1 MGERYVVIQDKDS
14 RPGLVHVRRGF
25 REEVGEMKTREE
37 EEKRKKDEE
46 AKRGCLYH
54 CELRCHCADLDTI
67 AGFLYRCEFPG
78 SFVVRRLTG
87 SGAAT
92 TRRPPGSPHV
102 CELQTR
108 SLMTCRRTLINN
120 PSTEAAK

>member
-1 MGERYVVIQDKDS
+1 
-14 RPGLVHVRRGF
+14 
-25 REEVGEMKTREE
+25 MKTGKK
-37 EEKRKKDEE
+37 EKRKKDEK

-54 CELRCHCADLDTI
+54 CELRYHCADFDTI
-67 AGFLYRCEFPG
+67 AGFLCRCEFPG
-78 SFVVRRLTG
+78 SLIVRRLTG

-102 CELQTR
+102 RELQTR